1 MLFKLRVLVK
11 IVLTLVLLDHK
22 LSYLHVLQCS
32 HHSSSF
38 FTIVFISFSPGDPLA
53 LGPLPL
59 GYPNGKYNNNNNNTQ
74 CMLCSIMP
82 IHHPY
87 PCILRIYCYSIVSSV
102 EVPAS
107 QGYLAQP
114 MVPNTTSTTIKK

>member
-22 LSYLHVLQCS
+22 LSYLQVLQCS

-59 GYPNGKYNNNNNNTQ
+59 GYPNGKYNNNNNLTFEDVLFK
-74 CMLCSIMP
+74 MSYAVDTLPTYLDYLKTKDDTHLDISTWP
-82 IHHPY
+82 
-87 PCILRIYCYSIVSSV
+87 RASRSV
-102 EVPAS
+102 
-107 QGYLAQP
+107 
-114 MVPNTTSTTIKK
+114 